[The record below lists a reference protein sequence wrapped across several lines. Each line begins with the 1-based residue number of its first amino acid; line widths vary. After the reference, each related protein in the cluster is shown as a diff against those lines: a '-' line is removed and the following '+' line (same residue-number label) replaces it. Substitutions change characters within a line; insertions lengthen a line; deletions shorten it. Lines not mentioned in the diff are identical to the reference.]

1 MELLKKENWIVN
13 LILLL
18 LTQGL
23 YIFVLAYN
31 LKCYSKD
38 AWYTKWP
45 YWVFGGLC
53 LFFPLLIMLE
63 VFMIQMECS
72 VAKKLNVP
80 GEKIYNTPYTWIL
93 CMIVPIIGWTLLIVM
108 AIYVYIW
115 PIVMLKKG
123 EGEKYLV

>member
-1 MELLKKENWIVN
+1 
-13 LILLL
+13 
-18 LTQGL
+18 
-23 YIFVLAYN
+23 
-31 LKCYSKD
+31 
-38 AWYTKWP
+38 
-45 YWVFGGLC
+45 
-53 LFFPLLIMLE
+53 MLE

-115 PIVMLKKG
+115 PIVMLKNG